1 MTAWTATAIGKNS
14 DKIQDL
20 LETSYEPGMNFD
32 KGIRL
37 VIDSMLQYVES
48 GSKNIEIAVMYKGEE
63 MVILNDEDIDK
74 IINEIEEKKK
84 KEAEK
89 K

>member
-1 MTAWTATAIGKNS
+1 MS
-14 DKIQDL
+14 
-20 LETSYEPGMNFD
+20 FD

-48 GSKNIEIAVMYKGEE
+48 GSKNIEVGVMFEGQS
-63 MVILNDEDIDK
+63 MNIINDDDIDK
-74 IINEIEEKKK
+74 IIAEIEEKKK
-84 KEAEK
+84 KESEK

>member
-1 MTAWTATAIGKNS
+1 LG
-14 DKIQDL
+14 L
-20 LETSYEPGMNFD
+20 LETGYEDNISFE

-48 GSKNIEIAVMYKGEE
+48 GSKNIEVAVMFKGET
-63 MVILNDEDIDK
+63 MNIISDEEIDK
-74 IINEIEEKKK
+74 IISEIEEKKK
-84 KEAEK
+84 KESEK

>member
-1 MTAWTATAIGKNS
+1 MS
-14 DKIQDL
+14 
-20 LETSYEPGMNFD
+20 FD

-48 GSKNIEIAVMYKGEE
+48 GSKNIEVAVMFKGET
-63 MVILNDEDIDK
+63 MNTINDDEVDK